1 MQPTKVPNKIT
12 GDFGSLFELS
22 FNKEH
27 CNWLPW
33 TKTVPAY
40 QIPKDVTYSEVIVP
54 NVDSIRVQ
62 YLLKNLLI
70 NKKHTLIV
78 GSTGTGKSITIVNEL
93 KNSFSN
99 DEYMYLGLS
108 FSA

>member
-1 MQPTKVPNKIT
+1 MPNKIT

-22 FNKEH
+22 FNKEQ

>member
-1 MQPTKVPNKIT
+1 MPNKIT

-22 FNKEH
+22 FNKEQ

-33 TKTVPAY
+33 TKTVPTY